1 MKYRVESHRLAWPEG
16 SVLTA
21 EELEGCN
28 IDAWLVG
35 GHLALVAEVQAA
47 PIEVARATRIDLPNK
62 NSKRTPVEPVPDDTA
77 EEPEEQE

>member
-16 SVLTA
+16 AVLSA

-28 IDAWLVG
+28 IEAWLIG
-35 GHLALVAEVQAA
+35 GHLALVTEAQAA
-47 PIEVARATRIDLPNK
+47 PDVPQK
-62 NSKRTPVEPVPDDTA
+62 MSKRTPVEPVPDDTA